1 MRFIGWLFA
10 AVLLILVGWIGGP
23 VAMAS
28 YRVATAAKP
37 DSARY
42 VVAEALIDAH
52 SDRDADGVHGQ
63 SSKSA
68 DDALIRECGYDA
80 AALLGGEKGAFLRS
94 ADWGAEVLRQR
105 ATTEFAAVTPAMQAQ
120 HLAETRSVS
129 TLAALTACLKSPLA
143 QLCRSLVDP
152 MVLNASA
159 ASSKSIAENQQF
171 LREQDQAILCTFLDG
186 AAARRGIAKIGPA
199 PKPTP

>member
-1 MRFIGWLFA
+1 MRFVASLLGAL
-10 AVLLILVGWIGGP
+10 LLIAAGWIGGP
-23 VAMAS
+23 VAMTS
-28 YRVATAAKP
+28 YRVATATNP

-42 VVAEALIDAH
+42 VVAKALIHAH
-52 SDRDADGVHGQ
+52 SDRGLDGVHGH

-80 AALLGGEKGAFLRS
+80 AALLGEEKGAFLRS

-105 ATTEFAAVTPAMQAQ
+105 AAIEFGAVTPTMQAH
-120 HLAETRSVS
+120 HLAETRAVP
-129 TLAALTACLKSPLA
+129 TLAALTACLKSPFA
-143 QLCRSLVDP
+143 QLCRRIVDP
-152 MVLNASA
+152 MVVKASA

-186 AAARRGIAKIGPA
+186 AAAKRGIAKATPA
-199 PKPTP
+199 PKPAP

>member
-1 MRFIGWLFA
+1 MRFIGWLLGA
-10 AVLLILVGWIGGP
+10 LLLILIGWIGGP

-42 VVAEALIDAH
+42 VVAQALIDAH
-52 SDRDADGVHGQ
+52 SDRGADGVHGH
-63 SSKSA
+63 SSLS
-68 DDALIRECGYDA
+68 DNDALIRACGYDPA
-80 AALLGGEKGAFLRS
+80 VLLGEEKGPFLRS

-105 ATTEFAAVTPAMQAQ
+105 AAIDFGDVTPTMQAH
-120 HLAETRSVS
+120 HLAETRSVP
-129 TLAALTACLKSPLA
+129 TLAALTGCLKSPFA
-143 QLCRSLVDP
+143 QLCRRIVDP
-152 MVLNASA
+152 MVLKASA

-186 AAARRGIAKIGPA
+186 AAAKRGIAKTMPAPA
-199 PKPTP
+199 PKP